1 MSKSKQTRYTAEQKT
16 KILKRHLIENE
27 PLSTLCEEFNISITT
42 FHNWQKKLFENA
54 PSVLESKRPGPSHR
68 SHDIGKKAQWGEF
81 NQTWIKME
89 KRDEIVAF
97 INHWQ
102 HRSEFSRQRLLD
114 WLQLPRGRFRS
125 WEKRFAQGNCHN
137 GIIPKAHWLL
147 PEEREAIVTYASQGH
162 LQAGYR
168 RMSYLM
174 LDANIVAASPSSVY
188 RVLKQADLIQAWG
201 KPSMTETDAQI
212 VLQKARE
219 AYPNQKPRLISDNGS
234 QFTSKDFKEFIS
246 ICEMTHV
253 KTAPYYPQSNGKIER
268 YHKSLKQEALRPLSP
283 VDLEDAERI
292 IGNYIEDYNNVR
304 LHSAI
309 GYVPPVMKLE
319 GRDEA
324 FQMERKEKLKKA
336 IQNRKNATKQTL

>member
-1 MSKSKQTRYTAEQKT
+1 
-16 KILKRHLIENE
+16 
-27 PLSTLCEEFNISITT
+27 
-42 FHNWQKKLFENA
+42 
-54 PSVLESKRPGPSHR
+54 
-68 SHDIGKKAQWGEF
+68 
-81 NQTWIKME
+81 ME

-201 KPSMTETDAQI
+201 KLSKDFTYLKLQGNFYFLATILDGCSRAILSWHLKPSMTETDAQI